1 MKIIDVECLIVDKL
15 YPYVVIQTDEGI
27 TGFGECFRR
36 APFITKAAIE
46 TVYKDIL
53 IGIDTLEIS
62 NIWHKLFNASSVA
75 GPYGSLLTA
84 VSGIDTAL
92 WDIKLKEKK
101 SSLSEEFGGKKKN
114 FVDLYAS
121 SMRRDMEPIEEAE
134 RAQYFYE
141 MGFKY
146 YKMHSAFPE
155 EIDSPNDNTLKTVS
169 AIRKLLGNKIEI
181 MVDVNGAYSLNKA
194 IEVGKELQ
202 NFDVFQF
209 EQPVHVTMLDEM
221 KIIQEEL
228 EINISS
234 GECCYTVPDFLE
246 LIEKSSPDIIQP
258 DAIKTGGITEFNKI
272 VSELISRN
280 QTIMIHNTQPLI
292 STSIHMNFLS
302 ANPDLKLPLEY
313 NIEPNSLL
321 NNPIVEEN
329 FNIIKGQIE
338 IPDKVSYGLDFNLD
352 EMKKRCN

>member
-36 APFITKAAIE
+36 APFVTKAAIE

-53 IGIDTLEIS
+53 IGIDPLEIS

-155 EIDSPNDNTLKTVS
+155 EIDSPNDNTC
-169 AIRKLLGNKIEI
+169 LLYTS
-181 MVDVNGAYSLNKA
+181 DAA
-194 IEVGKELQ
+194 
-202 NFDVFQF
+202 
-209 EQPVHVTMLDEM
+209 DE
-221 KIIQEEL
+221 
-228 EINISS
+228 
-234 GECCYTVPDFLE
+234 
-246 LIEKSSPDIIQP
+246 
-258 DAIKTGGITEFNKI
+258 
-272 VSELISRN
+272 
-280 QTIMIHNTQPLI
+280 
-292 STSIHMNFLS
+292 
-302 ANPDLKLPLEY
+302 
-313 NIEPNSLL
+313 
-321 NNPIVEEN
+321 
-329 FNIIKGQIE
+329 
-338 IPDKVSYGLDFNLD
+338 
-352 EMKKRCN
+352 